1 MLFSELDV
9 LPGRQSLA
17 LVPPTP
23 AFGTLDFSSF
33 FKVFKTTLS
42 AGFVLALRGQ
52 SGAKAVPRCPKG
64 TKKEPK
70 CSFLGVQSATFGC
83 RRDESCP
90 MQKHQ
95 YLLCFSHIIRVRAP
109 PFSHSKST
117 RERNVHQRRS
127 FSLFSAHFWRQS
139 DAQGR
144 PKAGPRE
151 PKAPQRSP
159 KASPGTPKNHQK
171 IDLGPHLGTRGGP
184 GGSRGT
190 PESENDT
197 NID

>member
-1 MLFSELDV
+1 VTFYQRPTS
-9 LPGRQSLA
+9 QA

-23 AFGTLDFSSF
+23 VFGTLIFPVFPF
-33 FKVFKTTLS
+33 FFHHVTMPPLCWHFVPKVGPKTS
-42 AGFVLALRGQ
+42 Q
-52 SGAKAVPRCPKG
+52 GAQRA
-64 TKKEPK
+64 KKEPK
-70 CSFLGVQSATFGC
+70 SSLLGAQSVTFGC
-83 RRDESCP
+83 HSDESCP

-95 YLLCFSHIIRVRAP
+95 YLFRFSHIIRVRAP

-117 RERNVHQRRS
+117 RERKVHQKRS
-127 FSLFSAHFWRQS
+127 FSLFYAHFWRQS

-151 PKAPQRSP
+151 PKGPKRSP

-171 IDLGPHLGTRGGP
+171 IDLGPHLGTQGSP

-190 PESENDT
+190 PGRENDT
-197 NID
+197 KID